1 MSKYIPV
8 IGLEV
13 HCELKS
19 NSKNFSTGK
28 NGNGDVNTN
37 LSVVDIGYPGILPC
51 VNKEAVK
58 KSIMVALA
66 LNSTVPEKL
75 TFDRKN
81 YYYPDLPKGYQITQF
96 HNPIGTNGFVMIN
109 VDGVHKKIDIHDT
122 HLEEDTANMDHLST
136 YSLIDYNR
144 ACVPL
149 LETVSEPCISS
160 SKEAIAYLEALR
172 NIFLYLDASDA
183 RADLGQIRVD
193 VNVSMKKEGDSKLG
207 TRTEMKNI
215 NSFSTVKEVID
226 VEIKRQTEILEAGGI
241 IKQETRRYD
250 EASKTTVSM
259 REKSDA
265 IDYKYYIEPN
275 IPPIKLREEFIN
287 DIKKNMPVL
296 EYERKCKYIDEY
308 GISYIDASTLTKD
321 KKLSDY
327 FESVISYGSNPK
339 ETSNVV
345 VGFLLGYL
353 NKNYKD
359 IADINIEPKD
369 FSEIIKMMSD
379 GKISNKQVKDI
390 FTKALDEDKNVLEVA
405 KSIGTQISDKEE
417 IRKNLCEQIEV
428 YLEYMEHYYVKD
440 KMKSLRWMY
449 RYPLCILTALL
460 TVLTQSTLVF
470 GMCFAGVLL
479 VEKYNKDELNDFN
492 SRITFDGGTP
502 VTLFIKNGEE
512 KTTATRIIGDVS
524 SEKIIDKLKK
534 NDFIK

>member
-19 NSKNFSTGK
+19 NSKNFSSAK
-28 NGNGDVNTN
+28 NGTGEVNTN
-37 LSVVDIGYPGILPC
+37 LSVVDIGYPGILPV

-66 LNSTVPEKL
+66 LNCRVPEKL
-75 TFDRKN
+75 VFDRKN

-96 HNPIGTNGFVMIN
+96 GNPIGTNGYVMIN
-109 VDGVHKKIDIHDT
+109 VDGVEKKITIHDT

-144 ACVPL
+144 AGVPL
-149 LETVSEPCISS
+149 LETVTEPCIGS

-172 NIFLYLDASDA
+172 NIFLYLDVSDA

-193 VNVSMKKEGDSKLG
+193 VNVSMKKEDDDKLG
-207 TRTEMKNI
+207 TRVEMKNI
-215 NSFSTVKEVID
+215 NSFSTVKEVIE

-241 IKQETRRYD
+241 IEQETRRYD
-250 EASKTTVSM
+250 EANKTTVFM
-259 REKSDA
+259 RGKSDA
-265 IDYKYYIEPN
+265 IDYKYYTEPN

-296 EYERKCKYIDEY
+296 EYERKNTYMNEY
-308 GISYIDASTLTKD
+308 GISNIDASTLTKD

-327 FESVISYGSNPK
+327 FESIISYGSNPK
-339 ETSNVV
+339 DTSNVV

-390 FTKALDEDKNVLEVA
+390 FTKALDEDKSVLEIA
-405 KSIGTQISDKEE
+405 KSIGAQISDKEE
-417 IRKNLCEQIEV
+417 IRKIINEV
-428 YLEYMEHYYVKD
+428 FDENSKVIDDFKSGKNVNGFIMGLIMKKTSGKVNPGVTNMVLEE
-440 KMKSLRWMY
+440 
-449 RYPLCILTALL
+449 
-460 TVLTQSTLVF
+460 
-470 GMCFAGVLL
+470 
-479 VEKYNKDELNDFN
+479 ELN
-492 SRITFDGGTP
+492 
-502 VTLFIKNGEE
+502 
-512 KTTATRIIGDVS
+512 
-524 SEKIIDKLKK
+524 KL
-534 NDFIK
+534 

>member
-37 LSVVDIGYPGILPC
+37 LSVVDIGYPGILPFA
-51 VNKEAVK
+51 NKEAVK

-66 LNSTVPEKL
+66 LNCKVPEKL
-75 TFDRKN
+75 IFDRKN

-96 HNPIGTNGFVMIN
+96 NNPIGINGYIMIN
-109 VDGVHKKIDIHDT
+109 VDGTDKRIDIHDT

-144 ACVPL
+144 AGVPL
-149 LETVSEPCISS
+149 LETVTEPCIGS

-172 NIFLYLDASDA
+172 NIFLYLDVSDA

-193 VNVSMKKEGDSKLG
+193 VNVSMKKEEDTELG
-207 TRTEMKNI
+207 TRVEMKNI
-215 NSFSTVKEVID
+215 NSFSTVKEVIE

-241 IKQETRRYD
+241 IEQETRRYD
-250 EASKTTVSM
+250 EANKTTVFM
-259 REKSDA
+259 RGKSDA
-265 IDYKYYIEPN
+265 IDYKYYTEPN

-296 EYERKCKYIDEY
+296 EYERKNTYMNEY
-308 GISYIDASTLTKD
+308 GISNIDASTLTKD

-327 FESVISYGSNPK
+327 FESIISYGSNPK
-339 ETSNVV
+339 DTSNVV

-390 FTKALDEDKNVLEVA
+390 FTKALDENKGVLEIA

-417 IRKNLCEQIEV
+417 IRKIINEV
-428 YLEYMEHYYVKD
+428 FDENSKVIDDFKSGKNVNGFIMGLIMKKTSGKVNPGVTNMVLEE
-440 KMKSLRWMY
+440 
-449 RYPLCILTALL
+449 
-460 TVLTQSTLVF
+460 
-470 GMCFAGVLL
+470 
-479 VEKYNKDELNDFN
+479 ELN
-492 SRITFDGGTP
+492 
-502 VTLFIKNGEE
+502 
-512 KTTATRIIGDVS
+512 
-524 SEKIIDKLKK
+524 KL
-534 NDFIK
+534 